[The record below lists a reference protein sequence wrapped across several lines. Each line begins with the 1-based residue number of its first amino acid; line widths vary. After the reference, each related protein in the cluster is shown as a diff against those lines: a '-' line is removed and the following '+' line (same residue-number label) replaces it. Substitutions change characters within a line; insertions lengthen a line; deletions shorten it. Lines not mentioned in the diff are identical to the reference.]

1 MTTFLYPYKDGS
13 ASAKALAE
21 ALGIKRIKREG
32 SKFKPA
38 GKTIINWG
46 CSVMPDDYEE
56 FAANII
62 NDPPAVGFMTN
73 KLQFFQSMSESDL
86 DDWIVPYTTDPD
98 IVRDWLRDGD
108 TVVVRNKLTGHSG
121 EGIELLDEAE
131 GDIPNAPLYTKYVPK
146 KHEFR
151 VHCNRDSNG
160 NIAIFDVQRKA
171 RKTDVAD
178 ENVNWKIRNL
188 DGGFIYAREGFTTPA
203 SVASCAVQI
212 FNATGLDFG
221 AIDIIYNEKKECAYA
236 LEVNTAPGLTGTTL
250 EKYTEM
256 LRGLI

>member
-1 MTTFLYPYKDGS
+1 MTAFLYPYKDGS

-46 CSVMPDDYEE
+46 SSSIPYEN
-56 FAANII
+56 AII
-62 NDPPAVGFMTN
+62 LNTPEALSRATN
-73 KLQFFQSMSESDL
+73 KLHFFNDMSEADL